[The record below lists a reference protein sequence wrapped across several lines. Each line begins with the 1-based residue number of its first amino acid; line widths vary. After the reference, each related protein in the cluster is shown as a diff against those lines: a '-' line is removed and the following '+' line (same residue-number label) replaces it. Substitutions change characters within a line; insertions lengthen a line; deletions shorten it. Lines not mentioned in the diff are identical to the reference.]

1 MFVVGLLLILF
12 GALAILAAVF
22 GSEETAVFLGQD
34 LSALTIFLIGLAAGI
49 AILWGWSI
57 AKYGVKRTIRH
68 RRESKQLEEL
78 SEKLDKV
85 DEEKRREV
93 DDGNPI

>member
-12 GALAILAAVF
+12 GGLAILAAVF
-22 GSEETAVFLGQD
+22 GSEESAVFLGQD
-34 LSALTIFLIGLAAGI
+34 LTALAIFLIGLAAGI
-49 AILWGWSI
+49 AILWGYTI
-57 AKYGVKRTIRH
+57 AKFGVRRSLQH
-68 RRESKQLEEL
+68 RRESKQLQEL

-93 DDGNPI
+93 DDGNAI